1 MSHDTYRKRFAEV
14 FSFTNLSLHYGKKS
28 IDFYPNGMGTKK
40 VVIDVT
46 PPSHIKGGPRSNG
59 AG

>member
-1 MSHDTYRKRFAEV
+1 VSIVWEKVRPIFTPLSHGLSEV
-14 FSFTNLSLHYGKKS
+14 EH
-28 IDFYPNGMGTKK
+28 KK